1 MPYNDK
7 NTDSD
12 LRLMVRYPDQPQAT
26 GYAAEELGAL
36 DLAYASTI
44 HKSQGSEYPVVV
56 LMITPAT
63 SHMLNRN
70 LLYTAVTRAREL
82 CLIIGTRKAL
92 DLAVRKVSTEIRQTR
107 LADRLRGTNENDNE
121 NENV

>member
-56 LMITPAT
+56 LMILHELYEL
-63 SHMLNRN
+63 SLIRN
-70 LLYTAVTRAREL
+70 Y
-82 CLIIGTRKAL
+82 
-92 DLAVRKVSTEIRQTR
+92 
-107 LADRLRGTNENDNE
+107 DR
-121 NENV
+121 